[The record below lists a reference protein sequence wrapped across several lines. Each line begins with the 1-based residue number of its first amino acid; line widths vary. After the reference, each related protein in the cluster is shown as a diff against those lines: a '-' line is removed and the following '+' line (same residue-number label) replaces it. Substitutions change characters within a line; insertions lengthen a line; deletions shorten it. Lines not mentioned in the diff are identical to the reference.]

1 MFAKFSET
9 LDDETFKNA
18 SSCYYDSL
26 TQKMK
31 DAFGYFMLS
40 ENCAAMINA
49 TKENAVPS
57 SLSKLR
63 MLLKA

>member
-1 MFAKFSET
+1 
-9 LDDETFKNA
+9 
-18 SSCYYDSL
+18 
-26 TQKMK
+26 MK
-31 DAFGYFMLS
+31 DAFEYFMLS
-40 ENCAAMINA
+40 ENCAAMIDA